1 MVGNGHRGHAQIS
14 AFGHQL
20 LNTRRA
26 VQQGRE
32 FPLEGLGV
40 LKAGPNATISFVY
53 APQTGKEAPASRT
66 PVAGVPVRPEETPT
80 ASEPAGGPRPSAAGR
95 ASVPEPEAQP
105 RKTGTAV
112 RDLYGVESD
121 AAAEPQAAQASRASQ
136 SARLVQPE
144 PEMPRQ
150 STPSRFQLA
159 SKKLKRDEL
168 FSDSYYGRLPRRPA
182 IEQTVNVK
190 RRSDHFIWIALI
202 AAVIALGA
210 ILFGQWCDS
219 FNREGEEIYLEQP
232 ADMLPDDMPRY

>member
-1 MVGNGHRGHAQIS
+1 LQSLLTAAGIGEAAAS
-14 AFGHQL
+14 AEIERFVAEV
-20 LNTRRA
+20 RRA

-66 PVAGVPVRPEETPT
+66 PAAGVPVRPEETPT
-80 ASEPAGGPRPSAAGR
+80 ASEPVGGPRPSAAGR

-121 AAAEPQAAQASRASQ
+121 AAAEPRAAQASGAFQ
-136 SARLVQPE
+136 PARPVQPE
-144 PEMPRQ
+144 SEMPRQ

-159 SKKLKRDEL
+159 
-168 FSDSYYGRLPRRPA
+168 SYYGRLPRRPA

-219 FNREGEEIYLEQP
+219 FNREGEEVYLEQP

>member
-1 MVGNGHRGHAQIS
+1 M
-14 AFGHQL
+14 
-20 LNTRRA
+20 
-26 VQQGRE
+26 
-32 FPLEGLGV
+32 
-40 LKAGPNATISFVY
+40 
-53 APQTGKEAPASRT
+53 
-66 PVAGVPVRPEETPT
+66 
-80 ASEPAGGPRPSAAGR
+80 
-95 ASVPEPEAQP
+95 
-105 RKTGTAV
+105 

-121 AAAEPQAAQASRASQ
+121 AAAEPRAAQASGASQ
-136 SARLVQPE
+136 PARPVQPE
-144 PEMPRQ
+144 SEMPRQ

-219 FNREGEEIYLEQP
+219 FNREGEEVYLEQP